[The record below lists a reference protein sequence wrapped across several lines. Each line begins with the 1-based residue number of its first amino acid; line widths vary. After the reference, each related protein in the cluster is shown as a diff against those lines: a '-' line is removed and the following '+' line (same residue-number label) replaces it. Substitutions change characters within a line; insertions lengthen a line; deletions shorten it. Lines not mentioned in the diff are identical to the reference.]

1 MKRMLPLFLLL
12 AAGQA
17 QADSNS
23 DYRAGSD
30 FAHQIKGQGTGS
42 IRNFNP
48 QESIPGYNANPDETK
63 YYGGVTAGG
72 DSGLKNDGTTQWA
85 TGETGKTITESFM
98 NKPKDIL
105 SPDAPF
111 IEKGRDVVNRAD
123 SIVGNTGQQCS
134 AQEINRSEFTNYT
147 CERDTTVEEYCT
159 RTATITGD
167 WRETTEVRTY
177 TLTAF
182 SFSRS
187 GKQIVFSVTVPEAG
201 TISSA
206 SLNVIT
212 QNYLWNSRAGFMNTI
227 FNMTWGS
234 TITLGG
240 ATGMMLSKGQILSGT
255 SCSGNGSCTGT
266 LDDRIFNEL
275 TSGRTTFTLTLVMQV
290 KDREWIPRVEW
301 VESCPFNKADGVL
314 KGTECSE
321 PGGTKTGVM
330 EGKPWSLTEACW
342 AYRDKYVTQ
351 SADNGTCQ
359 AYVDNPACTLAT
371 RQCAFYSGEGT
382 CLHEYATYSCESKTS
397 GKVMICGGDVFCLDG
412 ECDKAQSGK
421 SNDFGEAVSQLA
433 ALAAAGKD
441 VAGLNGIDVRAFT
454 GQAKFC
460 KKAAAGYSNCCK
472 DSGWGQDIGLA
483 KCSSDEKALAKAK
496 TNKLTVSVGEFCSKK
511 VLGVCL
517 EKKRS
522 YCQFDSKL
530 AQIVQQQGRNG
541 QLHIS
546 FGSSK
551 HPDCRGITVDEL
563 QQIKFDQLDLTNFY
577 EDLMNN
583 QKIPDSGALTEKV
596 KEQIADQLRQ
606 AGK

>member
-441 VAGLNGIDVRAFT
+441 VAALNGIDVRAFT

-596 KEQIADQLRQ
+596 KEQTADQLRQ